1 MPKSQSD
8 IGLIGLAVM
17 GQNLALN
24 IADHGFQIS
33 VYNRTTEK
41 TDKFVAEN
49 PNTPGGVVGTKT
61 LEEFVQSLAKPR
73 KMIILVQA
81 GKATDAVIDGLV
93 PLLETG
99 RHRDRRRQCALDR
112 HDPPRKGAGAK
123 RACASSAAACPA
135 ARKARASARPSCP
148 AASSRPGWN

>member
-1 MPKSQSD
+1 MAKTHSD

-49 PNTPGGVVGTKT
+49 PNTPGGVVGAKT
-61 LEEFVQSLAKPR
+61 LQEVVASLAKPR

-81 GKATDAVIDGLV
+81 GKQTDAVIDGLV
-93 PLLETG
+93 PILEQG
-99 RHRDRRRQCALDR
+99 
-112 HDPPRKGAGAK
+112 
-123 RACASSAAACPA
+123 
-135 ARKARASARPSCP
+135 
-148 AASSRPGWN
+148 

>member
-1 MPKSQSD
+1 MAKSQSD

-41 TDKFVAEN
+41 TEKFVAEN

-61 LEEFVQSLAKPR
+61 LEEFVRSIAQPR
-73 KMIILVQA
+73 KIIILVQA
-81 GKATDAVIDGLV
+81 GKATDAVIDSLV
-93 PLLETG
+93 PLLAPNDIIIDG
-99 RHRDRRRQCALDR
+99 GNA
-112 HDPPRKGAGAK
+112 
-123 RACASSAAACPA
+123 
-135 ARKARASARPSCP
+135 
-148 AASSRPGWN
+148 